1 MAAVGALYGTVK
13 KLTTAKAVK
22 CRMSVVRCPISFS
35 TKDLVVWSVGHL
47 VR

>member
-22 CRMSVVRCPISFS
+22 CRMSVV
-35 TKDLVVWSVGHL
+35 DE
-47 VR
+47 